1 MPKNKQVNQT
11 SPQFIN
17 PQGKSR
23 WKDLEP
29 FSPVS
34 REKFRLLVKDGRAPQ
49 PLRLGVR
56 CTFYSNAE
64 FLRWLEDPANYS
76 AEVK

>member
-1 MPKNKQVNQT
+1 MSNKKNQ
-11 SPQFIN
+11 SEILILH
-17 PQGKSR
+17 PQGRSR
-23 WKDLEP
+23 WGDLAP

-34 REKFRLLVKDGRAPQ
+34 RETFRKLVKDGRAPQ

-64 FLRWLEDPANYS
+64 FLRWLEDPASYR
-76 AEVK
+76 AEGEL